1 MSGTKE
7 KTTGKQSTKGRA
19 GKVPAP
25 EVAQTDAPDLPGA
38 DLPGAERSVT
48 LPGHYLA
55 VGSSPVSV
63 TPGDAG
69 APQPSDDVITLTG
82 DSVSITGPA
91 VSISADWING
101 VQGELNAAL
110 TPEGLASGAE
120 SSNLNMNVTSL
131 PDTDDVQ
138 VLEVRA
144 RSERGFFRCGRFWPR
159 EPVHVFVSDD
169 PDGDNEANALE
180 GDVVVECFIS
190 HETAERLKAEP
201 HLVVTVVPVLQTVA
215 EKS

>member
-7 KTTGKQSTKGRA
+7 KATGKQSAKGRA
-19 GKVPAP
+19 GTVPAP
-25 EVAQTDAPDLPGA
+25 EVAPTDAS

-48 LPGHYLA
+48 LPGHYVE
-55 VGSSPVSV
+55 VGASPVSV

-69 APQPSDDVITLTG
+69 TTELSGGVITLTG
-82 DSVSITGPA
+82 NS
-91 VSISADWING
+91 VSISAPAVHISADHLNT
-101 VQGELNAAL
+101 VQSEL
-110 TPEGLASGAE
+110 
-120 SSNLNMNVTSL
+120 MNVVLAADGQDSAVT
-131 PDTDDVQ
+131 PTVPATDDVV

-144 RSERGFFRCGRFWPR
+144 RHERGFWRCGRLWPR

-201 HLVVTVVPVLQTVA
+201 HLVVTVLQTEA
-215 EKS
+215 EKG

>member
-19 GKVPAP
+19 GKVSAP

-38 DLPGAERSVT
+38 ERTVT
-48 LPGHYLA
+48 LPGHYIA
-55 VGSSPVSV
+55 VGSTPVSV
-63 TPGDAG
+63 TRGDAG

-82 DSVSITGPA
+82 DSVSISAPA
-91 VSISADWING
+91 IHISADHLNT
-101 VQGELNAAL
+101 VQRELMDVVL
-110 TPEGLASGAE
+110 GAE
-120 SSNLNMNVTSL
+120 GQASVVAQTM
-131 PDTDDVQ
+131 PETDDVEA
-138 VLEVRA
+138 LEVRA
-144 RSERGFFRCGRFWPR
+144 RHERGFWRCGRFWPR

-169 PDGDNEANALE
+169 PDGDNEANALG

-201 HLVVTVVPVLQTVA
+201 HLVVTVLQTVA
-215 EKS
+215 EKD

>member
-7 KTTGKQSTKGRA
+7 KATGKQSAKGRA
-19 GKVPAP
+19 GKVSAQ
-25 EVAQTDAPDLPGA
+25 EVAPTDAS

-48 LPGHYLA
+48 LLGHYVA
-55 VGSSPVSV
+55 VGASPVSV

-69 APQPSDDVITLTG
+69 TTELSGGVITLTG
-82 DSVSITGPA
+82 DSVSISAPA
-91 VSISADWING
+91 IHISADHLNT
-101 VQGELNAAL
+101 VQSEL
-110 TPEGLASGAE
+110 
-120 SSNLNMNVTSL
+120 MNVVLAADGQDSAVT
-131 PDTDDVQ
+131 PTVPATDDVV

-144 RSERGFFRCGRFWPR
+144 RHERGFWRCGRFWPR

-190 HETAERLKAEP
+190 HETAARLKAEP
-201 HLVVTVVPVLQTVA
+201 HLMVTVLQTVT
-215 EKS
+215 EKD

>member
-7 KTTGKQSTKGRA
+7 KATGKQSAKGRA
-19 GKVPAP
+19 GKVSAQ
-25 EVAQTDAPDLPGA
+25 EVAPTDAY

-48 LPGHYLA
+48 LPGHYVA
-55 VGSSPVSV
+55 VGASPVSV

-69 APQPSDDVITLTG
+69 TTELSGGVITLTG
-82 DSVSITGPA
+82 DSVSISAPA
-91 VSISADWING
+91 IHISADHLNT
-101 VQGELNAAL
+101 VQSEL
-110 TPEGLASGAE
+110 
-120 SSNLNMNVTSL
+120 MNVVLAADGQDSAVT
-131 PDTDDVQ
+131 PTVPATDDVV

-144 RSERGFFRCGRFWPR
+144 RHERGFWRCGRFWPR

-190 HETAERLKAEP
+190 HETAARLKAEP
-201 HLVVTVVPVLQTVA
+201 HLMVTVLQTVT
-215 EKS
+215 EKD

>member
-7 KTTGKQSTKGRA
+7 KTAGKQSTKGRA
-19 GKVPAP
+19 GKVSAQ
-25 EVAQTDAPDLPGA
+25 EVAQADASDLPGV
-38 DLPGAERSVT
+38 ERSVT
-48 LPGHYLA
+48 LPGHYVA
-55 VGSSPVSV
+55 VGASPISV
-63 TPGDAG
+63 TLGDVDE
-69 APQPSDDVITLTG
+69 S
-82 DSVSITGPA
+82 
-91 VSISADWING
+91 
-101 VQGELNAAL
+101 L
-110 TPEGLASGAE
+110 TPEGLAAGGGSENLIVATQLQTEYLNTSQGEMRSALTADGLASGAD
-120 SSNLNMNVTSL
+120 SSPLSMSITPN
-131 PDTDDVQ
+131 PATDDVV

-201 HLVVTVVPVLQTVA
+201 NLVVAVVPVLQVA
-215 EKS
+215 EKD

>member
-7 KTTGKQSTKGRA
+7 KTAGKQNTKGRA
-19 GKVPAP
+19 SKVSVQ
-25 EVAQTDAPDLPGA
+25 EVAQADAS

-48 LPGHYLA
+48 LPGHYVA
-55 VGSSPVSV
+55 VGASPVSLK
-63 TPGDAG
+63 PGDAG
-69 APQPSDDVITLTG
+69 APPSSDDVITLTG
-82 DSVSITGPA
+82 DN
-91 VSISADWING
+91 VSISAPAVHISADHLNT
-101 VQGELNAAL
+101 VQREL
-110 TPEGLASGAE
+110 
-120 SSNLNMNVTSL
+120 MNVVLAADGQDSAVT
-131 PDTDDVQ
+131 PAMPATDDVV

-144 RSERGFFRCGRFWPR
+144 RHERGFWRCGRFWPR

-201 HLVVTVVPVLQTVA
+201 HLVVTALQTA
-215 EKS
+215 AGKG